1 VGKLEQTIGELR
13 AETEACRKHVQELEP
28 FRLTFEEYQRTMTA
42 KIQGLNE
49 ELSNAQGEVESYKR
63 DLREAQDRVRGAEDA
78 EAQKK
83 AAKAK
88 RTSFFSPLKRGD
100 SKTESF
106 EDASTSSQAPPSKP
120 KQRFSLSPSRS
131 KVTDDDSPLQLEV
144 ARLTAAREELQ
155 RRVDELEMGEAE
167 ELRMAR
173 EQRIADLEAE
183 LAAANAKL
191 AQVTADKPDAFAAQ
205 SPTPKPKRFSV
216 FGGGAAKPKSKGAE
230 SFGDD
235 DTLISTVAR
244 LREVQE
250 ELNQANTAKGQ
261 LEEALDRQ
269 TKWKEHF
276 EAQVEQLKQGEDA
289 GARLAREERIRALE
303 AELAQAQA
311 AKLDAE
317 SKLASL
323 AASPKPAV
331 SLC

>member
-1 VGKLEQTIGELR
+1 
-13 AETEACRKHVQELEP
+13 
-28 FRLTFEEYQRTMTA
+28 
-42 KIQGLNE
+42 
-49 ELSNAQGEVESYKR
+49 
-63 DLREAQDRVRGAEDA
+63 
-78 EAQKK
+78 
-83 AAKAK
+83 
-88 RTSFFSPLKRGD
+88 
-100 SKTESF
+100 
-106 EDASTSSQAPPSKP
+106 
-120 KQRFSLSPSRS
+120 
-131 KVTDDDSPLQLEV
+131 V
-144 ARLTAAREELQ
+144 ARLTAVREELQ
-155 RRVDELEMGEAE
+155 RRVDELERGEAE

-191 AQVTADKPDAFAAQ
+191 AELTVDKPDAFAAS

-250 ELNQANTAKGQ
+250 ELIQANTAKQQ

-276 EAQVEQLKQGEDA
+276 EAQVEQLKQAEDG

-303 AELAQAQA
+303 AELAHAQA
-311 AKLDAE
+311 AKPATAPVAVQDSAAKDAE
-317 SKLASL
+317 IQALELQVTRLKAQKE
-323 AASPKPAV
+323 AAEHNLRAMQVSVRLWCPAGGV
-331 SLC
+331 QVLTVL